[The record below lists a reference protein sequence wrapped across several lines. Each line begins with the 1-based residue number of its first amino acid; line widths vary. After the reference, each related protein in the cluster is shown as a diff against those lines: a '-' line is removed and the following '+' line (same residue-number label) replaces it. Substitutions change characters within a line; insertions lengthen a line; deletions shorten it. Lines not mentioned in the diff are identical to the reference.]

1 MPNWCSNWIS
11 TDNQDVIEV
20 FKKLEKRQK
29 ESGFGETLDWF
40 GDDRYLF
47 EINTHDSGVS
57 FETKWSPAFKTAE
70 AIAKVLNTRIELNY
84 DEPGMAI
91 YGKTFFYPDGQ
102 VVNYQLQG
110 SDFDRIDWDED
121 SGLFTFEGEEYESD
135 SEIKEILLEDLI
147 DSRNLTNEN

>member
-1 MPNWCSNWIS
+1 MPNWCSNWIT

-47 EINTHDSGVS
+47 EINTYDSLVT
-57 FETKWSPAFKTAE
+57 FETKWSPALKTAE
-70 AIAKVLNTRIELNY
+70 AIAKVLNTTIELSY
-84 DEPGMAI
+84 DEPGMCI
-91 YGKTFFYPDGQ
+91 YGKAIFNPKGEI
-102 VVNYQLQG
+102 VNYQLQG
-110 SDFDRIDWDED
+110 SDFDRIDWNED
-121 SGLFTFEGEEYESD
+121 TGLYTFEGEEYESD

-147 DSRNLTNEN
+147 DSRN

>member
-1 MPNWCSNWIS
+1 MPNWCSNWINTGS
-11 TDNQDVIEV
+11 QDVIEV

-47 EINTHDSGVS
+47 EINTYDSVVT

-70 AIAKVLNTRIELNY
+70 SIAKVLNTTIELNY

-91 YGKTFFYPDGQ
+91 YGKAVFSPEGQ
-102 VVNYQLQG
+102 VVNYQLQN
-110 SDFDRIDWDED
+110 SDFDKIEWDED
-121 SGLFTFEGEEYESD
+121 TGLYTFEGDEYESD
-135 SEIKEILLEDLI
+135 SEIKEILLENLI
-147 DSRNLTNEN
+147 DSRNSINED

>member
-1 MPNWCSNWIS
+1 MPNWCSNWITTS
-11 TDNQDVIEV
+11 NQDVIEV

-40 GDDRYLF
+40 NDDRYLF
-47 EINTHDSGVS
+47 EINTYYSVVT

-70 AIAKVLNTRIELNY
+70 SIAKVLNTRIELNY

-91 YGKTFFYPDGQ
+91 YGKAVFSPEGQ
-102 VVNYQLQG
+102 VVNYQLQN
-110 SDFDRIDWDED
+110 SDFNRIDWDED
-121 SGLFTFEGEEYESD
+121 TGLYTFEGDEYESD

-147 DSRNLTNEN
+147 DSRNSIKIK